1 MSSSF
6 TTEALLIAAVGGL
19 VSGCADSAKPTSS
32 SASAAPKGSSAP
44 AAMAHD
50 KSDKNCCVGKNDC
63 KGKGGCGGD
72 GHDCAG
78 KNECK
83 GKGGCSMRDCTASLS
98 SSAAAS
104 AKP

>member
-1 MSSSF
+1 MLTPSLVKFDVSF
-6 TTEALLIAAVGGL
+6 TTQGLLVAAVGGL
-19 VSGCADSAKPTSS
+19 LTGCADSAKPTKE
-32 SASAAPKGSSAP
+32 SASAKPSSG
-44 AAMAHD
+44 AMAHD
-50 KSDKNCCVGKNDC
+50 KTDKNCCAGKNDC

-83 GKGGCSMRDCTASLS
+83 GKGGCSMRDCTAS
-98 SSAAAS
+98 AASS